1 MVAALLAAGASATA
15 VTDPTAQDPVGKTA
29 AFLASQRGHTGLA
42 GYLSEVSL
50 TSYLASLTIEESDV
64 SKGSAEN
71 EAERA
76 VESVS
81 QRSAQLHG
89 GTEDELSMKDSLAAV
104 RNAAQAAARIQNAF
118 RAFSFRKRQ
127 QKTARLRDEYGM
139 TQEDID
145 ELAAASRLY
154 HQAHASSGQFYDK
167 AAVSIQKKYKG
178 WKGRKHFLNMR
189 RNAVKIQVRDSRN
202 VVLDSLKILLNVQ
215 LMGMISGKLIVL
227 CLVLRSSFCTG
238 ACKRPSSEEEIQNNC
253 KHCQCARESN
263 T

>member
-29 AFLASQRGHTGLA
+29 AFLASERGHTGLA

-64 SKGSAEN
+64 SKGSAEV

-76 VESVS
+76 VESIS
-81 QRSAQLHG
+81 QRNAQLHG

-104 RNAAQAAARIQNAF
+104 RNSAQAAARIQNAF

-127 QKTARLRDEYGM
+127 QKTARLKDEYGM
-139 TQEDID
+139 TQDDID

-154 HQAHASSGQFYDK
+154 HQGRPSSGQFYDK

-189 RNAVKIQVRDSRN
+189 RNAVKIQVRESRN
-202 VVLDSLKILLNVQ
+202 VLLDSLHVK

-227 CLVLRSSFCTG
+227 CLKVS
-238 ACKRPSSEEEIQNNC
+238 I
-253 KHCQCARESN
+253 
-263 T
+263 

>member
-29 AFLASQRGHTGLA
+29 AFLASERGHTGLA

-64 SKGSAEN
+64 LKGSAEV

-76 VESVS
+76 VESIS
-81 QRSAQLHG
+81 QRSALLHG

-189 RNAVKIQVRDSRN
+189 RNAVKIQVRGIDIQIFFNLIASKFN
-202 VVLDSLKILLNVQ
+202 SWAYKYIYGIWQVDLCFVHAKGLSLYR
-215 LMGMISGKLIVL
+215 LM
-227 CLVLRSSFCTG
+227 
-238 ACKRPSSEEEIQNNC
+238 
-253 KHCQCARESN
+253 
-263 T
+263 

>member
-1 MVAALLAAGASATA
+1 
-15 VTDPTAQDPVGKTA
+15 
-29 AFLASQRGHTGLA
+29 
-42 GYLSEVSL
+42 VSL
-50 TSYLASLTIEESDV
+50 TSYLASLTIEESDG
-64 SKGSAEN
+64 SKGSAKV

-76 VESVS
+76 VESIS

-89 GTEDELSMKDSLAAV
+89 GTEEELSMKDSLAAV

-189 RNAVKIQVRDSRN
+189 RNAVKIQVRG
-202 VVLDSLKILLNVQ
+202 I
-215 LMGMISGKLIVL
+215 G
-227 CLVLRSSFCTG
+227 
-238 ACKRPSSEEEIQNNC
+238 IQNFLFGSLL
-253 KHCQCARESN
+253 QVQFMGI
-263 T
+263 

>member
-29 AFLASQRGHTGLA
+29 AFLASERGHTGLA

-118 RAFSFRKRQ
+118 RVFSFRKRQ

-202 VVLDSLKILLNVQ
+202 VVLDSLKILLNVN
-215 LMGMISGKLIVL
+215 SW
-227 CLVLRSSFCTG
+227 
-238 ACKRPSSEEEIQNNC
+238 A
-253 KHCQCARESN
+253 
-263 T
+263 